1 MTYLHRLFGSK
12 SRRQP
17 KPLEQKPRKHHQLH
31 IEELEARITPAD
43 VTVASLLFRGDLVA
57 DGALWRAT
65 GKPIEVGFKPTGG
78 EAFKSLV
85 TLTGDTVIDPALQNF
100 QFQGTGAL
108 AGASGQRDFWS
119 STTLSTFD
127 VQRMTTATGE
137 SITGKALTLGDL
149 VTTATTLAL
158 ENPNGGDTTDSQLK
172 LDGAGTLAFAGAA
185 TPLSINP
192 LALTV
197 TGAAAGT
204 ATGKATG
211 SFQAQGTTW
220 TLTQNPLSATITAG
234 KSTVTVTGTATALLR
249 TDTLSVD
256 MTPSKDAA
264 TGLVSDAGLVIEA
277 GAIKTLVAST
287 INQNFTV
294 AGTPITLNGKFSF
307 SNSALGFKG
316 TAQHTGVLAFLTYS
330 DFSFGVQDNKL
341 TDLAA
346 YATQPWLNAAAGG
359 VATYFSLLPFK
370 GAVSVSSKMETKLST
385 DTSGKES
392 LSITGSAGFNYD
404 WNKNQDAKTSN
415 EAMLTLTAAGNG
427 FVIRDGK
434 LQDWDVQLDGRLDL
448 IISNKVNEAKPGS
461 FEAKATRLWYSANDP
476 TFGKDTYGFSGS
488 VYLAMDGVR
497 SFGIIDP
504 NKDPNKPDSKIPIVR
519 EPSNFFE
526 LNCGTREQ
534 PGFVLADGQV
544 RRIDVALSLKKM
556 EGETIKAEEF
566 LDIHKLKFRIQQV
579 GLYYNATDT
588 EKVLGFYGTVSTN
601 FGFNKEKG
609 IDGKYFTASLGTR
622 ENPGLQLISSYDPDQ
637 KAWIAT
643 WSIRDIFLRFPDF
656 RIGIVGFKN
665 VEMFY
670 RVDKNN
676 PNLSVWGGRLEV
688 AVKYFYVGGKFE
700 LKSVKN
706 EQGEVTAV
714 LFNGASL
721 SASIDPN
728 GLTPGLFPAL
738 SAKGLHIIA
747 IEVGVENWQD
757 PSNWNWYGTATIG
770 VGPRLP
776 WFDTDNKVARNVYT
790 LVGRGTLRYYPSAGR
805 ISGEIDVFVAAYWDA
820 SAYSVNL
827 EGWKDLLGNGRGT
840 FIIDWENDFYRFDV
854 NCTIFDLI
862 HGQLQFQL
870 SKGELVLYAFVR
882 LSPVPGS
889 TFDFWPI
896 NKIDISVHILL
907 ILAKRHRLFAGWA
920 NIKIIFIDATVG
932 FGYDFIKKDG
942 FWILGEGKVN
952 ELIKLKDS
960 YLNSEDKK
968 VFRYGQT
975 FETEVAST
983 DATGLH
989 SSSYTVS
996 IPFLTTSLYGTDF
1009 TYAKMLEKDDFNI
1022 EFNNIPEGV
1031 SASWAV
1037 NLGDIEKTAEGRP
1050 FRTGSIR
1057 VRFLPFLNGKIDYSK
1072 TFASL
1077 GLTNLKIEIKV
1088 RHKQNSMFFNHGLD
1102 EEERKVFA
1110 LLLELY
1116 WPAFMKEID
1125 TTKSGAEA
1133 YAPAFLDR
1141 SKELLLNLPAYNY
1154 YSTKKV
1160 PIGPTQFDSFLV
1172 AQPTIEVPQPA
1183 PFDDNTTN
1191 LVSFTAHAN
1200 ASPKTRDDGTVSLLI
1215 AEEAEIAANRWTV
1228 QRTGPWRTRPQNQGY
1243 ANFEIYDT
1251 NYAYAASG
1259 WVVERNTFDQIEI
1272 RDQKVDTP
1280 YAGTV
1285 GSEVL
1290 FFDSA
1295 RATRVGVVS
1304 GFGTNGATVQIVANG
1319 VTLSVAANQ
1328 VKDLWAR
1335 KAEVQLLA
1343 NSNAGNIGDVFT
1355 ATNNTKGF
1363 TLDQV
1368 ILPDSYYEAFSLD
1381 QQVVLGVMP
1390 PLPTGEKI
1398 TPQML
1403 KLPTLPNFVTNQKAL
1418 TPAYDVAYFYP
1429 LDQSTGLTVLKTGA
1443 NVSLSDA
1450 SGAPTQDVA
1459 SADLKNLTYAN
1470 GQFSGQFRWTEKGLI
1485 PTPKYAYLV
1494 VNDAINPATFGD
1506 FYRFV
1511 PSVQMMG
1518 KAWVTDNANPQKPY
1532 EGLTVFI
1539 DANGNGKFDQEPFN
1553 DANGDGQFNPGP
1565 GDPFTDLN
1573 GNGRRDGAEPFVDGN
1588 NNQQFDPDETYRDV
1602 GNGQYDG
1609 GEPFVDANNN
1619 QRFDPDESYLDVGNG
1634 RFDEGES
1641 FQDANANNQWDP
1653 GEQFQDRGNGSY
1665 DGPEPFVDANNNK
1678 QWDPGE
1684 QYQDLGNGRYDGAEP
1699 FVDANNNGQF
1709 DPKENFFDSDGDG
1722 VRDDIFEMSTITNA
1736 AGEYFFYGLGPGTY
1750 RVGFVLP
1757 DNRLPVSGTSFLT
1770 VTRGTEPTTTAPDF
1784 VAKWAN
1790 PTLTGQV
1797 FVDTNQNNLR
1807 DPGEVGAAGARLV
1820 LTDKNNT
1827 PINGANGL
1835 PLVVFTDDD
1844 GNYSVTLGEKYG
1856 TEVRLK
1862 LDGTTDSGGVAITP
1876 TQAGGDNKLFSGISY
1891 ANPANLNH
1899 QFAVQADIRFVPDS
1913 NASLLQNLTS
1923 YLMLFL
1929 NGKYSEV
1936 SLVTSGFEFHVDR
1949 FKFLRGD
1956 RNEQGLE
1963 TAKGRAVFGGQTL
1976 NFEFVGPRGLV
1987 VNAGKLKEVNLKL
2000 SGNFTI
2006 FGASLDLTQLTGRF
2020 VAGDPAQGTSDR
2032 FELTGSTELEIGGH
2046 KVTAQLLN
2054 TGLVLSDRG
2063 IESLDLKFTGALRI
2077 AGQDVDLG
2085 SLGADYDRVA
2095 DKLTLSGDTKIL
2107 TLGSETEG
2115 VFFRLRRALIEIT
2128 GGKVTTLQATVE
2140 GAMNIA
2146 GAKFSLDSLS
2156 FAYIASPESIR
2167 LTGSSTVQFAGDRF
2181 TVSLPEPGAEFTDDS
2196 TTVKGKVTGT
2206 ATLGTK
2212 ASPVT
2217 LSLDNLDLDYSEA
2230 DRSLRIAGKTRVTV
2244 NKVQVALAQGDLR
2257 FSDGQFQSLKA
2268 SASGEFT
2275 VGGAVVTLGAG
2286 NQFEYDRATSL
2297 VGLKG
2302 DATLSLA
2309 PAADAKGENNQKTT
2323 LVTVNGSIRLKD
2335 DAVEAITATV
2345 STGTLRIAGAPVQI
2359 QSMAFAYDSAAD
2371 RYTLGGSAWVELL
2384 GGKLTAAFPSPGIV
2398 WKNGRF
2404 DSLSFNLS
2412 GELPLQKDKAGNPAI
2427 ALKIED
2433 LAAAYSD
2440 SAGTLTLTGGASI
2453 RAGNTYGKFETD
2465 PAGIVIADNQLR
2477 NFSAFL
2483 TLNLGFGGEAFT
2495 DTNQNLKWDSGE
2507 PFTDANANKKYDVGL
2522 SLDVTRAGVSYTAAT
2537 ADSGARL
2544 LLAGKA
2550 VLDFDGTEP
2559 GGEGVSIEMASPGI
2573 ELVDGEVENFSAAVT
2588 AAFDLKSLRFQPSGA
2603 AGLRYQR
2610 ARAQLDLFSAV
2621 EIKVGANA
2629 FGFTLGTSFDKPGLR
2644 LEYGAIT
2651 YASASLSADFGI
2663 GDLKLEA
2670 ENAGFT
2676 FDSENNSWAIYGS
2689 AKITNIFSVA
2699 VGLGTAD
2706 NPGLLIRDNDWS
2718 INKLTIA
2725 LSSIN
2730 LGAFSLDDGLLTI
2743 DRLDKAWSVYA
2754 ACSVRLPIGTG
2765 ISASGEFSLVA
2776 GKVDLISVA
2785 LASSTGINIPNTPLF
2800 INYLAGGIRNLS
2812 NLSQIT
2818 LTGSIGVGLGTTVNI
2833 LGKDAITAQFVG
2845 SFTMDPNSLK
2855 IQVDAYLGAVN
2866 SGSLTKPVWDGLLAK
2881 GTGVMFLDWSRGV
2894 YSADLN
2900 LSFLKGTFV
2909 SRGTLYFSQADG
2921 MVLSSTA
2928 NLSVPKEVPIIGGLS
2943 LASANFLFVYNPA
2956 KDRFYAMGWGEVAL
2970 LGTRGLKYDV
2980 LTDSFSVVNEDDIKA
2995 NLASAATPRAMVLS
3009 MPRQDTP
3016 FLRSAGVLHSPM
3028 GPRFI
3033 ALGTLDTLDQ
3043 PWSYS
3048 GVSTAIPVTEVS
3060 DGTYVARFRVNDPAR
3075 WAGFNAWRNR
3085 MAFEADPVAGVEMS
3099 EIPLEFDPATGLG
3112 SIGIRVS
3119 PLPGQYLPRGLVL
3132 RSRLLSPV
3140 ELTGTLG
3147 SGDPDLES
3155 GWNQAFAYG
3164 GRTPPV
3170 GFDKEFNAPPD
3181 GLRVRAGRF
3190 TVSYRPVV
3198 DATGQLPDDWVE
3210 SLRLY
3215 LDPVEG
3221 VRFTISAPFFDEKL
3235 QQGCMVITATKVDGS
3250 YLDNGLRFSGVIRSK
3265 VALGNPED
3273 KDGLNQG
3280 EVYPLLGIRWE
3291 TDPPVVDIPAV
3302 SPNIASGIQTTTL
3315 TGRVNDLR
3323 LKEVYVSLF
3332 YSTDYEGNEEYIA
3345 SDPAGNPVESIPVA
3359 VNPDGTWSTRVTWD
3373 SSGLPSG
3380 DLWLYGLVSEGPG
3393 RTPVYGESAGPFRVT
3408 HSVSGTITDPAGGYS
3423 GVPVFA
3429 DLNGDGSWQTDEPR
3443 AISDFGGAYA
3453 FDLPAALVSARIVF
3467 AIPDYFRPVAG
3478 ASASKWVDLSGGP
3491 VVENLA
3497 LVPAKTIV
3505 RGSAFVTE
3513 NMVIDQSTGARGRP
3527 VSGLSVILTGPGG
3540 IILRAT
3546 TNNIGR
3552 YEIPVEVAGDYA
3564 LTLDVV
3570 NSAYLGFQLAELS
3583 QTPLVR
3589 HIAIP
3594 QNAPGI
3600 VKMDPVHVDSIG
3612 LVNTF
3617 APRGMGSL
3625 ASLVDLSDEGY
3636 VSTIRFDASMR
3647 GATID
3652 ISLPDNSPAKPYYLW
3667 DSASDQWILVSPP
3680 VAEELR
3686 YGDTA
3691 FILSSDLR
3699 IDGGDLGITLR
3710 EAAAADDPNAGYR
3723 AFYVQPGVRFL
3734 LENITIQGFTS
3745 KGQPGNPGVTGES
3758 TVSGGGAA
3766 GGGGG
3771 AILNRGATTLNNVHL
3786 INNTALGG
3794 RGGDAPVPIYLVQP
3808 DNPGQAGLPLGTNG
3822 NSQKG
3827 GNGGGY
3833 KGGIGGQA
3841 FPVTITYT
3849 LGNDPTPL
3857 TATVMIAGAGGGGA
3871 GLGGAIYNG
3880 KGASLTIGGGSTFT
3894 GNSASGGKGGVGSP
3908 EFITN
3913 LANVLFGDSARTL
3926 SVTGFEAWELSQGND
3941 GAGLGGAIYNNGG
3954 TVRVADS
3961 VFSGNFSTDAGAALY
3976 STKGSTVINTSA
3988 FRDNS
3993 SGQDQGIRFEGGDI
4007 TQGVFELNRSM
4018 VLAGGNDPRALVA
4031 TGGRRFGEGNIV
4043 SSQTGFAWG
4052 VLASAVVAR
4061 PDSPFTGKP
4070 YIPASDG
4077 APVAFGAPVTFTTDT
4092 RVRAAVRQ
4100 PFYITTTVSNP
4111 AGVGVPGGRVVLGLA
4126 GLPVA
4131 EGRLNAD
4138 GSVSVAAPGLKAG
4151 RYSFDVYY
4159 EGDSI
4164 FAGGL
4169 GKTSVTVGSTTERI
4183 VEELY
4188 ETHLGRES
4196 DASGLKAWSARID
4209 GGLSVEE
4216 AVRAFRSSTEAGL
4229 KTVERVYQDLL
4240 NRLPDQVGRDN
4251 WLRFLQTGKT
4261 ERDLRA
4267 QVLASREYTGGHT
4280 REEVINRLYETY
4292 LGREADSAGMAN
4304 WLARWDAGVDAGT
4317 IARAIGSSNEAREVV
4332 VDELYQQILAREAD
4346 QVGRK
4351 AWAGALAN
4359 GMSKDQFEVKLLQS
4373 REFMDGNP

>member
-17 KPLEQKPRKHHQLH
+17 KPLEQKPRKHHHLH

-127 VQRMTTATGE
+127 VQRMTAATGE

-234 KSTVTVTGTATALLR
+234 KSTVTVTGTASALLR

-277 GAIKTLVAST
+277 GAIKSLVASAT
-287 INQNFTV
+287 NQNFTV

-316 TAQHTGVLAFLTYS
+316 TAQHTGGLAFLNYS

-346 YATQPWLNAAAGG
+346 YATQPWLLNSVAGAA
-359 VATYFSLLPFK
+359 TFLLLPIK
-370 GAVSVSSKMETKLST
+370 GAVSVSCNMETKLSA

-392 LSITGSAGFNYD
+392 LSITGSARFNYS
-404 WNKNQDAKTSN
+404 KNINLDSKSSN
-415 EAMLTLTAAGNG
+415 EAVLTLTAAGNG

-434 LQDWDVQLDGRLDL
+434 LQDWDVQVDGRLDL
-448 IISNKVNEAKPGS
+448 LSHS
-461 FEAKATRLWYSANDP
+461 FQAKATRLWYSANDP
-476 TFGKDTYGFSGS
+476 TFGIDTYGFSGS
-488 VYLAMDGVR
+488 LYMTIGSTRTFTDELGNIMAQ
-497 SFGIIDP
+497 
-504 NKDPNKPDSKIPIVR
+504 
-519 EPSNFFE
+519 EPSNYLE
-526 LNCGTREQ
+526 LNCGTKEK
-534 PGFVLADGQV
+534 PGFVLANGEV
-544 RRIDVALSLKKM
+544 RRIDVSVSVQKITNGEPKK
-556 EGETIKAEEF
+556 GENGD
-566 LDIHKLKFRIQQV
+566 LDFKGMKFRITNA
-579 GLYYNATDT
+579 GFYYDANAGSTKRT
-588 EKVLGFYGTVSTN
+588 IGFYGILATD
-601 FGFNKEKG
+601 FGLS
-609 IDGKYFTASLGTR
+609 GKTSSDKKSSSGLASASLGTR
-622 ENPGLQLISSYDPDQ
+622 ENPGLQIIS
-637 KAWIAT
+637 T
-643 WSIRDIFLRFPDF
+643 WNPETKEWVANWEARDVTLLFTDF
-656 RIGIVGFKN
+656 RLAGIGFNKIELSYK
-665 VEMFY
+665 
-670 RVDKNN
+670 VDTTK
-676 PNLSVWGGRLEV
+676 PNEAVWGGKLEI
-688 AVKYFYVGGKFE
+688 AVNDFYAGGSFK
-700 LKSVKN
+700 LKVVKD
-706 EQGEVTAV
+706 EATGVKTT
-714 LFNGASL
+714 LFDGASL
-721 SASIDPN
+721 SLGVDPSGDREALISI
-728 GLTPGLFPAL
+728 
-738 SAKGLHIIA
+738 KGISIISF
-747 IEVGVENWQD
+747 EFGVENWQD
-757 PSNWNWYGTATIG
+757 PANWNWYGIITAGFGKRLEWGDSDNFDPIKNEFQ
-770 VGPRLP
+770 PR
-776 WFDTDNKVARNVYT
+776 KVYPAVI
-790 LVGRGTLRYYPSAGR
+790 RGTARYFPSAGR
-805 ISGEIDVFVAAYWDA
+805 ITGNVDVFVCAYWDKMAFA
-820 SAYSVNL
+820 SRQ
-827 EGWKDLLGNGRGT
+827 EGWKSLLGDGNGN
-840 FIIDWENDFYRFDV
+840 FIIDWKNDYYRL
-854 NCTIFDLI
+854 NLRGQILDLVR
-862 HGQLQFQL
+862 GELQFQL
-870 SKGELVLYAFVR
+870 SKGELVLFASVQ
-882 LSPVPGS
+882 LSPTPNT
-889 TFDFWPI
+889 TFDFWPV
-896 NKIDISVHILL
+896 NQIDISASLLL
-907 ILAKRHRLFAGWA
+907 ILAEKHKLFAGWA
-920 NIKIIFIDATVG
+920 RIKIFFINQTVG
-932 FGYDFIKKDG
+932 FGYDFINKDG

-952 ELIKLKDS
+952 ELIKLKNN
-960 YLNSEDKK
+960 YLNEDNTDG
-968 VFRYGQT
+968 FLYEDT
-975 FETEVAST
+975 YETEVVKINN
-983 DATGLH
+983 TGLY
-989 SSSYTVS
+989 SSSYTVT
-996 IPFLTTSLYGTDF
+996 IPFLTTELSGDSF
-1009 TYAKMLEKDDFNI
+1009 TYAKMLSEDDIKVEFLTIPKDV
-1022 EFNNIPEGV
+1022 GTT
-1031 SASWAV
+1031 WAV
-1037 NLGDIEKTAEGRP
+1037 KLDDVVTTAGRKP
-1050 FRTGSIR
+1050 FRTGTIS
-1057 VRFLPFLNGKIDYSK
+1057 VTYLLLNEGKVDFSR
-1072 TFASL
+1072 TFANV
-1077 GLTNLKIEIKV
+1077 GWDLKVKFKV
-1088 RHKQNSMFFNHGLD
+1088 RLKQNSMFYNQGLN

-1110 LLLELY
+1110 VLLNDF
-1116 WPAFMKEID
+1116 WPAMMTDID

-1133 YAPAFLDR
+1133 YAKAEWDPAF
-1141 SKELLLNLPAYNY
+1141 ELRLQLPYLNYF
-1154 YSTKKV
+1154 STKKV
-1160 PIGPTQFDSFLV
+1160 PIVPTQFDSFLV
-1172 AQPTIEVPQPA
+1172 AQPTIEVPNPV

-1191 LVSFTAHAN
+1191 LITFTAHAS
-1200 ASPKTRDDGTVSLLI
+1200 ASPRTGDEGSVTLLI

-1363 TLDQV
+1363 IHDLA

-1390 PLPTGEKI
+1390 PLPTNGII

-1403 KLPTLPNFVTNQKAL
+1403 KLPTFPNFVTNQMAII
-1418 TPAYDVAYFYP
+1418 PIDRQPNIYFYP
-1429 LDQSTGLTVLKTGA
+1429 LDQSTGLTVLKPGA
-1443 NVSLSDA
+1443 NVYLSDA
-1450 SGAPTQDVA
+1450 SGAPTQNVA
-1459 SADLKNLTYAN
+1459 SADLKSLRSNY
-1470 GQFSGQFRWTEKGLI
+1470 GQFSGQFRWTEKGLTL
-1485 PTPKYAYLV
+1485 TPKYAYLV

-1518 KAWVTDNANPQKPY
+1518 KAWVTDNVNPQKPY

-1539 DANGNGKFDQEPFN
+1539 DANGNGLLDQESFD

-1588 NNQQFDPDETYRDV
+1588 NNR
-1602 GNGQYDG
+1602 QY
-1609 GEPFVDANNN
+1609 
-1619 QRFDPDESYLDVGNG
+1619 
-1634 RFDEGES
+1634 
-1641 FQDANANNQWDP
+1641 DP
-1653 GEQFQDRGNGSY
+1653 GETFT
-1665 DGPEPFVDANNNK
+1665 
-1678 QWDPGE
+1678 
-1684 QYQDLGNGRYDGAEP
+1684 DLGNGRYDRGEPFRDTNGDGEYDGWEEYTDRGNGVYDGAEP
-1699 FVDANNNGQF
+1699 FVDANENGQF

-1757 DNRLPVSGTSFLT
+1757 DNRLPVSGSSFVT
-1770 VTRGTEPTTTAPDF
+1770 VTRGTEPTTTVPDF
-1784 VAKWAN
+1784 VAKFSN
-1790 PTLTGQV
+1790 PTLSGQV
-1797 FVDTNQNNLR
+1797 FVDINQNNLR

-1820 LTDKNNT
+1820 LTDKNNA

-1835 PLVVFTDDD
+1835 PLVVFADDD
-1844 GNYSVTLGEKYG
+1844 GYYSVTLWEEYG

-1862 LDGTTDSGGVAITP
+1862 LDGTTDRGGVTITP
-1876 TQAGGDNKLFSGISY
+1876 TQAGGDSKLFSGISY
-1891 ANPANLNH
+1891 ASPANLTH
-1899 QFAVQADIRFVPDS
+1899 QFAVQADIRFVPDP
-1913 NASLLQNLTS
+1913 NASLLQNLSS

-1929 NGKYSEV
+1929 NGKYSGV
-1936 SLVTSGFEFHVDR
+1936 SIVTSGFEFHVDR

-2085 SLGADYDRVA
+2085 SLGAAYDRVA

-2115 VFFRLRRALIEIT
+2115 VFFRLRRALIEIS

-2146 GAKFSLDSLS
+2146 GAKFSLESLS

-2167 LTGSSTVQFAGDRF
+2167 LTGSSTVEFAGDRF

-2309 PAADAKGENNQKTT
+2309 PAADGKGENNQKAT

-2335 DAVEAITATV
+2335 DTVEAITATV

-2371 RYTLGGSAWVELL
+2371 RYTLGGSAWVGLL

-2404 DSLSFNLS
+2404 DSLSFKLS

-2651 YASASLSADFGI
+2651 YASASLSANFGI

-2670 ENAGFT
+2670 QNAGFT
-2676 FDSENNSWAIYGS
+2676 FDSENDSWAIYGS

-2818 LTGSIGVGLGTTVNI
+2818 LTGSIGVGLGTTINI

-3033 ALGTLDTLDQ
+3033 ALGTLETLDQ

-3048 GVSTAIPVTEVS
+3048 GVSTAVPVTEVS
-3060 DGTYVARFRVNDPAR
+3060 EGTYVARFRVKDPAR
-3075 WAGFNAWRNR
+3075 WAGFNAWRNG

-3099 EIPLEFDPATGLG
+3099 KIPLEFDPATGLG
-3112 SIGIRVS
+3112 SIGIRLS

-3280 EVYPLLGIRWE
+3280 EVYPLLTIRWE

-3443 AISDFGGAYA
+3443 AITDFHGAYA

-3478 ASASKWVDLSGGP
+3478 ASTSKWVDLSGGP

-3570 NSAYLGFQLAELS
+3570 NSAFLGFQLAELS

-3589 HIAIP
+3589 PIAIP

-3600 VKMDPVHVDSIG
+3600 VRMDPVHVDSIG

-3652 ISLPDNSPAKPYYLW
+3652 ISLPDDSPAKPYYLW

-3808 DNPGQAGLPLGTNG
+3808 DKPGQAGLPLGTNG
-3822 NSQKG
+3822 TSQKG

-4169 GKTSVTVGSTTERI
+4169 GKTSVTVGTPTERI

-4209 GGLSVEE
+4209 GGLSVED

-4267 QVLASREYTGGHT
+4267 QVLSSREFTSSHS
-4280 REEVINRLYETY
+4280 REEVVNRLYETY